1 MRAVEG
7 TEYGDYIV
15 FVDESG
21 DHNLQIVNQEYPV
34 FVLAFC
40 VFRKV
45 DYINIVC
52 PRIQEFKIRWF
63 GHDAC
68 VLHEREIRKDM
79 PPFGFLKSR
88 EIKESFLSQLTAI
101 IQDTPMTIIP
111 TIIHKD
117 RHKKRYSDPDNP
129 YHLAL
134 LFCMERL
141 SRFLDA
147 RQQNGKLTH
156 IIFEQRGGKAG
167 GGDEDRTL
175 ELEFRRIM
183 DGKHYLAHHGFAGM
197 EMEIIPKASNSIG
210 LQLADLVARPI
221 GIHCMRPDQANRSF
235 DIIKTKFMGSEFYPF
250 SGMKRFP

>member
-1 MRAVEG
+1 
-7 TEYGDYIV
+7 V

-21 DHNLQIVNQEYPV
+21 DHNLDIVNPEYPV

-40 VFRKV
+40 VFRKT
-45 DYINIVC
+45 DYVNIVC
-52 PRIQEFKIRWF
+52 PRIQQFKLAWF

-68 VLHEREIRKDM
+68 VLHEREIRKDL

-88 EIKESFLSQLTAI
+88 AIKEDFLNQLTSI
-101 IQDTPMTIIP
+101 IEDTPMTIIP
-111 TIIHKD
+111 AIIYKD
-117 RHKKRYSDPDNP
+117 RHKRRYSDPDNP

-141 SRFLDA
+141 SHFLTVKDQA
-147 RQQNGKLTH
+147 GKLTH

-183 DGKHYLAHHGFAGM
+183 DGKHYLARHGFADM

-221 GIHCMRPDQANRSF
+221 GLRCMRPLQPNRSF
-235 DIIKTKFMGSEFYPF
+235 DIIKTKFLGSEYYPHN
-250 SGMKRFP
+250 GMKTFP